1 MPLILGIVAL
11 LTPRLLIVLVWLLT
25 GWFNGLFRTAL
36 VPVLGFLFLPTT
48 FLWYTAVLHWWH
60 GQWTLWPV
68 VGMVVALCIDLSP
81 SSARRRV
88 LED

>member
-48 FLWYTAVLHWWH
+48 FLWYTVVLHWWH

-68 VGMVVALCIDLSP
+68 VGAVVAVCIDLSP
-81 SSARRRV
+81 GGSRRR
-88 LED
+88 LLDD